1 MWIKPGG
8 CVTPKSEAIW
18 RTEWTE
24 ARVRD
29 WSWIAVLLFGGES
42 DSMSLPEDEESE
54 HAEDDEEWWW

>member
-29 WSWIAVLLFGGES
+29 WNWIAVLLFGGES
-42 DSMSLPEDEESE
+42 DSWGKE
-54 HAEDDEEWWW
+54 HKLFNKDAMI